1 MYMLYLCPFQLT
13 FVTGEKTTEIFIQSL
28 ELGHSAT
35 TRAIKASGGHQ
46 GNPYGDEQGVGSER
60 RGSKGRHGL
69 VGREQG
75 KDYGEVDVGCRRSPG
90 SGELEPGGV

>member
-1 MYMLYLCPFQLT
+1 MLYLYPLQLT

-35 TRAIKASGGHQ
+35 TRAIKASGGHE
-46 GNPYGDEQGVGSER
+46 GDPYRDGQEVESER
-60 RGSKGRHGL
+60 RGSKRRRGP

-75 KDYGEVDVGCRRSPG
+75 KDYRESEAGCRRSPG
-90 SGELEPGGV
+90 SGKLEP